1 VILSLHG
8 ATSAARFAMVERYVF
23 LRLKKEHAHE
33 RQRVM
38 NEARRALEQI
48 PRLVSFTVAAPADE
62 HAQDAWD
69 VCLRVCFDS
78 IYDVEP
84 YRVHPAHRRFV
95 DEFLKPR
102 LDVVKGWNF
111 IVD

>member
-1 VILSLHG
+1 
-8 ATSAARFAMVERYVF
+8 MVERYVF

-33 RQRVM
+33 SEKVM
-38 NEARRALEQI
+38 QEARRALEQI
-48 PRLVSFTVAAPADE
+48 PRIVSFSVGAPADE

-69 VCLRVCFDS
+69 VCLRLCFET

-95 DEFLKPR
+95 DQFLTPR
-102 LDVVKGWNF
+102 LDVVKAWNF
-111 IVD
+111 KVE